1 MKKTVGWFLV
11 AALAFSTHAL
21 AAPLYSPFL
30 AVDINGGQGVYGPT
44 QPVQAG
50 EPANPGWQGWNV
62 NDGDLFGTLPITVT
76 KSFPTAGVAS
86 GSVNVSMT
94 AVGVSGTARLRSM
107 ASSEPWGDMQRDF
120 VMTTRNTSGGFGRHY
135 FQFDFSGLDPNKSY
149 EITMFN
155 FDPNSSQTGND
166 RGYMAWGIQNPA
178 TWLDTN
184 VGTGQSYQP
193 AVGGVSNPI
202 PTLARVPDTGPWPSQ
217 SGAGG
222 TFSGGFYYYSG
233 SFVVTANGAGAA
245 SVYGWSD
252 PNSYN
257 SQTASLVNGFQIS
270 PVPEPTAIVLV
281 GLGVVGLVANR
292 RRS

>member
-30 AVDINGGQGVYGPT
+30 AVDINGGQSTYGPT

-62 NDGDLFGTLPITVT
+62 NDGDFFVSGTTVT

-86 GSVNVSMT
+86 GAVNVSMT
-94 AVGVSGTARLRSM
+94 GIGVSLTARLRSM
-107 ASSEPWGDMQRDF
+107 NSTEPWGDMQRDF
-120 VMTTRNTSGGFGRHY
+120 VIASRNTNIGFGRHY
-135 FQFDFSGLDPNKSY
+135 LQFDYTGLNPNTAY
-149 EITMFN
+149 QITMFN

-166 RGYMAWGIQNPA
+166 RGYMAWGIQNPV

-184 VGTGQSYQP
+184 VGANQNYQP
-193 AVGGVSNPI
+193 AVGGVNNPI

-217 SGAGG
+217 PGAGG
-222 TFSGGFYYYSG
+222 DFAGGFYAYSG
-233 SFVVTANGAGAA
+233 TFTVTADATGKA
-245 SVYGWSD
+245 SVYGWAD
-252 PNSYN
+252 PNSYS
-257 SQTASLVNGFQIS
+257 SQTGSLVNGFQIS
-270 PVPEPTAIVLV
+270 AVPEPASIMLV
-281 GLGVVGLVANR
+281 GIGLVAFAANR